1 MTGAIHVS
9 RPTPSQAA
17 AAARHRQWFRPAL
30 KPVVVA
36 VPILSVVDAACC
48 PRYVAELN
56 PGLLTEEAEL
66 RRAVQAIGG
75 RIEALRVELKSLKF
89 SQVGLAKSTGVR
101 PGPRVSEIQKMVAK
115 FYKVLPIDICSARRY
130 HNVLTP
136 RHVAM
141 YLCRKF
147 TLRSLVDIGRRFGG
161 RDHTTCINAIRN
173 ITARR
178 LIESELD
185 AALKFFEAQLTLDEV
200 AHD

>member
-75 RIEALRVELKSLKF
+75 RIEALRVELKSLKL
-89 SQVGLAKSTGVR
+89 SQAGLAKSTGVR
-101 PGPRVSEIQKMVAK
+101 PGPRVIDIQKMVAK
-115 FYKVLPIDICSARRY
+115 FYNVLPTEICSDRRPA
-130 HNVLTP
+130 HIVTP
-136 RHVAM
+136 RYVAM
-141 YLCRKF
+141 YLCREF
-147 TLRSLVDIGRRFGG
+147 TRRSSPDIARRFGG
-161 RDHTTCINAIRN
+161 RDHTTCLRAERQ

-178 LIESELD
+178 LVEPELD
-185 AALKFFEAQLTLDEV
+185 AALKLFEAQLAMFEV
-200 AHD
+200 AP